1 MARSDFHQL
10 WDAATGFG
18 TVKTIANEYSCRER
32 EGGNNKSI

>member
-10 WDAATGFG
+10 QDEAAGFG
-18 TVKTIANEYSCRER
+18 TVKIIAAEYSRKER